1 MNRQTMKK
9 GGWKLKNF
17 GIINNVLNRIKLNKN
32 SRCKRK
38 LDNIF
43 NMCLDDKMKNNFYN
57 NIIKSVIKETLTEP
71 ITQQSISKVYFWH
84 INPNKRQFIFESTY
98 QVLGQIKSYNKL
110 TTNYINEFPYIF
122 LVIVY
127 NNMLN
132 DYNEKYGSVKKQK
145 IISIPCDIFG
155 LIPSDVDLQR
165 ITEAIGN
172 KGSIVNNYESR
183 LTNINDFI
191 SIVKIPLGKKTEEA

>member
-1 MNRQTMKK
+1 
-9 GGWKLKNF
+9 
-17 GIINNVLNRIKLNKN
+17 
-32 SRCKRK
+32 
-38 LDNIF
+38 
-43 NMCLDDKMKNNFYN
+43 MCLDDKMKNNFYN